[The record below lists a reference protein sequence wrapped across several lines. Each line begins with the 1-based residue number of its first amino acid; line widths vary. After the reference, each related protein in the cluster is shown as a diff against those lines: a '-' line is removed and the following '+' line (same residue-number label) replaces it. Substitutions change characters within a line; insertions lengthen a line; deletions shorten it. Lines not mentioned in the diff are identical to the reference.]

1 MDTLEMAFCPATGR
15 LTMTVAT
22 DMLVQNGGPTVQ
34 AVRMWVKQGTFTAA
48 QGRHAATAGCT
59 VGTAF
64 DLSGHHH
71 LISIGSQA
79 ASLHADLSC
88 LKQEGIPGINHGHLR
103 QLAATL
109 AMTYTA

>member
-1 MDTLEMAFCPATGR
+1 MGSEHLQEGSSAAGKAGRPNETVDTLEMAFCPATGR

-34 AVRMWVKQGTFTAA
+34 AVRMWVKQWTFTAA

-64 DLSGHHH
+64 YLS
-71 LISIGSQA
+71 
-79 ASLHADLSC
+79 
-88 LKQEGIPGINHGHLR
+88 
-103 QLAATL
+103 
-109 AMTYTA
+109 